1 MKDKFNVLTGM
12 QVKKYISILCILIII
27 APLILMPKKVSAATD
42 FTGYTPISTAEELR
56 ELAYSNYG
64 DKYYL
69 TNDIDLYSYGYW
81 ESFDFDGTLDG
92 NGHKIDN
99 LTSTTGGL
107 FASLYPGATVRN
119 LRLTNLNISVSGGSG
134 GYGGIAGEILE
145 TYELGLVI
153 RNNAITTIENCY
165 VSGTLKV
172 NSYDDSPYTYS
183 DTFVGGILGNG
194 PRYSWSDDNNEWVSV
209 GNVKIEKCVSQM
221 DIDVSK
227 AQASNKLSNHTGNHD
242 AYVGGIL
249 GGGYSDDIIN
259 NSFSSGNLSVESYK
273 TDYSSVKQ
281 DNYLGGIVGE
291 FYGKMTN
298 CYSYVGLSWDN
309 KTQGKNYSGSL
320 AGSFGKNA
328 VVLSCNYY
336 NWYDV
341 GTSESLYSGN
351 YVSSESISNEASYKD
366 WDFNSTWTIAKGING
381 GYPVLQWMEP
391 YYKIATVSSS
401 REAGTY
407 INAFSVK
414 LDNALSKAAIYYTT
428 DGTTPTN
435 NSKKY
440 TGPIKITKN
449 TTIKAIAVYGDFKNS
464 DVVTYTYKVACAAPT
479 ANYKTGNRFS
489 KSLNVKLATKEKGA
503 TIYYTTNGSTPTIKS
518 KKYTKAIK
526 ITKNT
531 TLKAIVVV
539 NGKVKSNVSTFYYY
553 RK

>member
-1 MKDKFNVLTGM
+1 M

-99 LTSTTGGL
+99 LTSKTGGL
-107 FASLYPGATVRN
+107 FASLWSGSTVRN
-119 LRLTNLNISVSGGSG
+119 LRLTNVNISVLDSIES
-134 GYGGIAGEILE
+134 YGGIARD
-145 TYELGLVI
+145 I
-153 RNNAITTIENCY
+153 RGSKDAIITIENCY
-165 VSGTLKV
+165 VSGSFKANIGWPSLEINNEGFT
-172 NSYDDSPYTYS
+172 S
-183 DTFVGGILGNG
+183 VGGILGTG
-194 PRYSWSDDNNEWVSV
+194 MRESA
-209 GNVKIEKCVSQM
+209 GKTIIEKCVSQM
-221 DIDVSK
+221 DIDISFT
-227 AQASNKLSNHTGNHD
+227 QGSNLRSETPIGNPVC
-242 AYVGGIL
+242 AGGIL
-249 GGGYSDDIIN
+249 GVGDKDVIIN
-259 NSFSSGNLSVESYK
+259 NCYSSGDLSIVSNKY
-273 TDYSSVKQ
+273 DYTSVKQ
-281 DNYLGGIVGE
+281 DNYLGGISGS
-291 FYGKMTN
+291 FHGKMSN
-298 CYSYVGLSWDN
+298 CYSNIGVFMKNNTRGNNYGGL
-309 KTQGKNYSGSL
+309 L
-320 AGSFGKNA
+320 AGAFGSDA
-328 VVLSCNYY
+328 VILSCYYY

-341 GTSESLYSGN
+341 GTSDSLYSGN

-449 TTIKAIAVYGDFKNS
+449 TTIKAIAVYGNFKNS

>member
-27 APLILMPKKVSAATD
+27 TPLILMPKKVSAATD

-56 ELAYSNYG
+56 ELVYSNSE

-81 ESFDFDGTLDG
+81 ESFDFKGTLDG

-99 LTSTTGGL
+99 LTSKTGGL

-119 LRLTNLNISVSGGSG
+119 LRLTNLNISVSGKTGD
-134 GYGGIAGEILE
+134 YGGIAGGIIES
-145 TYELGLVI
+145 YELGLVI
-153 RNNAITTIENCY
+153 GNNAITTLENCY

-172 NSYDDSPYTYS
+172 NSYGDEGTSYEYTC
-183 DTFVGGILGNG
+183 VGGILGTG
-194 PRYSWSDDNNEWVSV
+194 PRYSWADGSSELVSV
-209 GNVKIEKCVSQM
+209 GKVIIEKCVSEM
-221 DIDVSK
+221 DIDISTTQSSK
-227 AQASNKLSNHTGNHD
+227 IKSDNTSENNAI
-242 AYVGGIL
+242 VGGIL
-249 GGGYSDDIIN
+249 GFGYSDSIN
-259 NSFSSGNLSVESYK
+259 NSYSSGNLSIASYK
-273 TDYSSVKQ
+273 SDYTSMKQ
-281 DNYLGGIVGE
+281 DNYLGGIVGK

-298 CYSYVGLSWDN
+298 CYSYADLSLKN
-309 KTQGKNYSGSL
+309 NTQGKNYGGLL
-320 AGSFGKNA
+320 AGAFGSDA
-328 VVLSCNYY
+328 VILSCYYY

-341 GTSESLYSGN
+341 GTSDSLYSGN